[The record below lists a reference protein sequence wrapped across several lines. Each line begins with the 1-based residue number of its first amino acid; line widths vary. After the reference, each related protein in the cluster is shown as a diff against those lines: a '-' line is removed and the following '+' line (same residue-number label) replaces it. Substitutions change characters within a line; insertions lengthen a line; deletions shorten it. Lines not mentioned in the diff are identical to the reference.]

1 MSARVPTI
9 SPSRRSSDCSE
20 NERIA
25 FAGQAGHPRAE
36 RHLGAS
42 HHSPNL
48 ELNTLE
54 LFPVTTKSGP
64 VSRNDLSRSN
74 SRSFTHGTLGRTLPY
89 GLLLGLLCAALVI
102 PPTAMADQRER
113 LLSLLTRIESSYARI
128 NDYTAVFRKQER
140 VEGKLLPEGTILLKF
155 QKPLKVYMKWIE
167 DPSKGTEALY
177 VDGSNGNKLLVH
189 RGGILGILTLSL
201 DPRGSLALTKNRH
214 PITEVGFGYLIDGLQ
229 RNIRMA
235 HRQGELEVIRLAEET
250 FRGRST
256 TVVEAKFIPRGGRTY
271 YASRMVFHID
281 TELQLPVGGVFYD
294 EADALIERYSYSDV
308 KLNVGLTSLNF
319 SRENKAYRF

>member
-1 MSARVPTI
+1 M
-9 SPSRRSSDCSE
+9 
-20 NERIA
+20 
-25 FAGQAGHPRAE
+25 
-36 RHLGAS
+36 
-42 HHSPNL
+42 
-48 ELNTLE
+48 
-54 LFPVTTKSGP
+54 FPVIIRSGP
-64 VSRNDLSRSN
+64 LSRNDCQRSN
-74 SRSFTHGTLGRTLPY
+74 VRPSEEATPCRPLRY
-89 GLLLGLLCAALVI
+89 GVLLALLSTAVLI
-102 PPTAMADQRER
+102 PPTAGADQRER

-140 VEGKLLPEGTILLKF
+140 VDGKLLPEDTILLKF
-155 QKPLKVYMKWIE
+155 QKPLKVYMKWIQ

-235 HRQGELEVIRLAEET
+235 LLHGEFEIIRLAEET
-250 FRGRST
+250 FRGRSA
-256 TVVEAKFIPRGGRTY
+256 TVVESRFLARGGRTY
-271 YASRMVFHID
+271 HASRMVFHID
-281 TELQLPVGGVFYD
+281 TELQLPVGAVFYD
-294 EADALIERYSYSDV
+294 EADALFERYSYSDV
-308 KLNVGLTSLNF
+308 KLNVGLTPLDF